1 MTGWGRPTAVRAG
14 SLRVA
19 ADGSCLAAIGVGSC
33 VPWLVELR
41 ERDGADV
48 LL

>member
-19 ADGSCLAAIGVGSC
+19 AAASCPAAIGVGSC
-33 VPWLVELR
+33 VPWLVELMER
-41 ERDGADV
+41 EGADV